1 MRVAGKDEML
11 IKQANRNAD
20 MLKSKKQFWNGFTL
34 LEVMIAVSI
43 FGFLM
48 LYVSQFMHL
57 EIRLFDKSTRED
69 NLEQAA
75 RFAMMHTIDQIRA
88 IPNPT
93 LNPGPNDTGIY
104 TSDSVCKINLKPT
117 DSGVLPDGTI
127 YYDEAQRKLMLKK
140 GTDNYL
146 IADHIWWIRF
156 DGSSSHLLK
165 ISILAKNYD
174 PSNPNDSDNPNDP
187 GFLEVNAFQLITW
200 VRF

>member
-1 MRVAGKDEML
+1 ML
-11 IKQANRNAD
+11 IKKANRNAD
-20 MLKSKKQFWNGFTL
+20 MLKSRKQFRNGFTL

-57 EIRLFDKSTRED
+57 EIRLFDKATRED
-69 NLEQAA
+69 DLEQTA
-75 RFAMMHTIDQIRA
+75 RFAMLHTVDQIRRT
-88 IPNPT
+88 PNPT
-93 LNPGPNDTGIY
+93 FEPGPNDVGIY
-104 TSDSVCKINLKPT
+104 DTSNSCVINLKPT
-117 DSGVLPDGTI
+117 DAEVLPDGTI

-140 GTDNYL
+140 GTVNYL
-146 IADHIWWIRF
+146 IADHIRWIRF

-174 PSNPNDSDNPNDP
+174 PSNPNDSDDPNDSE
-187 GFLEVNAFQLITW
+187 FLTFNAFQLITW